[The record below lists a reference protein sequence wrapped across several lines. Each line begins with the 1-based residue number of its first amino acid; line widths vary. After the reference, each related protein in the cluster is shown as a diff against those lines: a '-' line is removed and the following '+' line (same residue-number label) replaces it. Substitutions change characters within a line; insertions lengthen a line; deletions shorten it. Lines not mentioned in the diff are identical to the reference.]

1 MNEAPN
7 LATTINHASSIEA
20 VSAAARSLSGS
31 LEAVTGSVYFS
42 PECHANYVALGFA
55 PSVNRAREVHLPDGP
70 AYFTSRG
77 SALGQVHGNL
87 VAATFGVFNPAAVIP
102 AVAYGWSLT
111 DAPTIAKAR
120 ADGATAQ
127 LVRLLGDTPDGLSE
141 VTAVFRRAVEVLR
154 PEGRA
159 LFAGLVSLPE
169 PSHPVG
175 AMWWLGDCLREFRG
189 DAHTAAWIS
198 AGLDAVEIGLLT
210 ELWWGLP
217 LHTYVRTR
225 AWSVD
230 DVAAA
235 KDRLYARGL
244 LEGEGFSD
252 AGRVL
257 RSEIE
262 ANTDRQMI
270 PALRAIDND
279 LAATVGTLSQWSKTV
294 RAGHGYLAAGPM
306 DLASRT

>member
-1 MNEAPN
+1 
-7 LATTINHASSIEA
+7 
-20 VSAAARSLSGS
+20 
-31 LEAVTGSVYFS
+31 
-42 PECHANYVALGFA
+42 VALGFA
-55 PSVNRAREVHLPDGP
+55 PSVNKAGEVQLPDGP

-77 SALGQVHGNL
+77 SALGQVHGNV
-87 VAATFGVFNPAAVIP
+87 VASTFGVFNPEAVIP
-102 AVAYGWSLT
+102 SVAYGWSLT
-111 DAPTIAKAR
+111 DATTIAKAR
-120 ADGATAQ
+120 ADGAIAQ
-127 LVRLLGDTPDGLSE
+127 LVRLLGEAPEGLSQ
-141 VTAVFRRAVEVLR
+141 VTAVFRRAVETLR

-159 LFAGLVSLPE
+159 LFAGLRSLPE
-169 PSHPVG
+169 PAEPVG
-175 AMWWLGDCLREFRG
+175 LMWWLGDCLREFRG

-235 KDRLYARGL
+235 KDRLYTRGL

-252 AGRVL
+252 AGRAL
-257 RSEIE
+257 RSDIE

-270 PALRAIDND
+270 PALQAIGDD
-279 LAATVGTLSQWSKTV
+279 LAATVSTLTDWSKIV

-306 DLASRT
+306 DLASRS

>member
-7 LATTINHASSIEA
+7 HPRITHGSPIEV

-31 LEAVTGSVYFS
+31 LEAVTGSVYFA

-55 PSVNRAREVHLPDGP
+55 PSATKAGEVQLPDGP

-77 SALGQVHGNL
+77 SAMGQVHGNV
-87 VAATFGVFNPAAVIP
+87 VASTFGVFNPAAVIP

-111 DAPTIAKAR
+111 GAPTIAKAR

-127 LVRLLGDTPDGLSE
+127 LVRLLGEAPDGLSE
-141 VTAVFRRAVEVLR
+141 VTEVFRRAVEVLR

-159 LFAGLVSLPE
+159 LFAGLRMLPE
-169 PSHPVG
+169 PTEPVG

-225 AWSVD
+225 AWSSD

-235 KDRLYARGL
+235 KDRLYTRGL

-252 AGRVL
+252 AGRAL

-262 ANTDRQMI
+262 ANTDRQMV
-270 PALRAIDND
+270 PALQAIGND
-279 LAATVGTLSQWSKTV
+279 LSSTVATLSTWSKTV

-306 DLASRT
+306 DLASRA

>member
-1 MNEAPN
+1 MNEAPDSP
-7 LATTINHASSIEA
+7 AINHASSIE
-20 VSAAARSLSGS
+20 VVSSAARLLSGS
-31 LEAVTGSVYFS
+31 LEAVAGSVYFA

-55 PSVNRAREVHLPDGP
+55 PSVNKAGEVQLPDGP

-77 SALGQVHGNL
+77 SALGQVNGNV

-111 DAPTIAKAR
+111 DAATIAKAR
-120 ADGATAQ
+120 ADGAAAQ
-127 LVRLLGDTPDGLSE
+127 LVRLLGVAPDGIGE
-141 VTAVFRRAVEVLR
+141 VTAILRRAVDALR

-159 LFAGLVSLPE
+159 LFAGLRMLPE
-169 PSHPVG
+169 PTEPVG

-225 AWSVD
+225 AWSAD
-230 DVAAA
+230 DVSAA
-235 KDRLYARGL
+235 KDRLHRRGL

-252 AGRVL
+252 AGRTL
-257 RSEIE
+257 RSNIE
-262 ANTDRQMI
+262 AATDRQMI
-270 PALRAIDND
+270 PALQAIGVD
-279 LAATVGTLSQWSKTV
+279 LGRIVSTLTTWSKTV

-306 DLASRT
+306 DLAGRS

>member
-7 LATTINHASSIEA
+7 LSSVTHSSSIEA
-20 VSAAARSLSGS
+20 VSTAARSLSGS
-31 LEAVTGSVYFS
+31 LEAVTGSVYFA
-42 PECHANYVALGFA
+42 PECHANYAALGFA
-55 PSVNRAREVHLPDGP
+55 QSVNTAGEVQLPDGP

-77 SALGQVHGNL
+77 SALGQVHGNV
-87 VAATFGVFNPAAVIP
+87 VAATFGVFNPAAVVLG
-102 AVAYGWSLT
+102 VAYGWSLT
-111 DAPTIAKAR
+111 DAATIAKAR
-120 ADGATAQ
+120 ADGAIAQ
-127 LVRLLGDTPDGLSE
+127 LVRLLGQSPDGLGE
-141 VTAVFRRAVEVLR
+141 VTTVLRRAVDALR

-159 LFAGLVSLPE
+159 LFAGLRSLPE
-169 PSHPVG
+169 PAEPVG
-175 AMWWLGDCLREFRG
+175 KMWWLGDCLREFRG

-244 LEGEGFSD
+244 LEGEGFSE

-257 RSEIE
+257 RSDIE

-270 PALRAIDND
+270 PALQAIGTNLTTAVAT
-279 LAATVGTLSQWSKTV
+279 LAGWSKIV

-306 DLASRT
+306 DLANR

>member
-1 MNEAPN
+1 MNDASKPS
-7 LATTINHASSIEA
+7 TISQSSSIEA

-31 LEAVTGSVYFS
+31 LEAVTGSVYFA
-42 PECHANYVALGFA
+42 PECHANYAALGFA
-55 PSVNRAREVHLPDGP
+55 PSITKAGEVQLPDGP

-77 SALGQVHGNL
+77 SAMGQVHGN
-87 VAATFGVFNPAAVIP
+87 VIASTFGVFNPAAVIP
-102 AVAYGWSLT
+102 AVAFGWSLT
-111 DAPTIAKAR
+111 DAATIAKAR
-120 ADGATAQ
+120 ADGAIAQ
-127 LVRLLGDTPDGLSE
+127 LVRLLGESPDGLNE

-169 PSHPVG
+169 PTEPVG
-175 AMWWLGDCLREFRG
+175 KMWWLGDCLREFRG

-225 AWSVD
+225 AWTPE

-235 KDRLYARGL
+235 KERLYMRGL

-252 AGRVL
+252 AGRAL
-257 RSEIE
+257 RGDIE

-270 PALRAIDND
+270 PALQAIGDD
-279 LAATVGTLSQWSKTV
+279 LASSVATLSTWSKTV

-306 DLASRT
+306 DLASRK

>member
-1 MNEAPN
+1 MNESHNPA
-7 LATTINHASSIEA
+7 LINHASSIESI
-20 VSAAARSLSGS
+20 SAAARSLSGS
-31 LEAVTGSVYFS
+31 LEAVTGSVYFA
-42 PECHANYVALGFA
+42 PECHANYAALGFA
-55 PSVNRAREVHLPDGP
+55 PSVNKAGEVQLPDGP

-77 SALGQVHGNL
+77 SAMGQVHGNV

-111 DAPTIAKAR
+111 DASTIVKAR
-120 ADGATAQ
+120 ADGAIAQ
-127 LVRLLGDTPDGLSE
+127 LVRLLGESPEGLE
-141 VTAVFRRAVEVLR
+141 DVTAVFRRAVAALR

-169 PSHPVG
+169 PYEPVG
-175 AMWWLGDCLREFRG
+175 KMWRLGDCLREFRG

-217 LHTYVRTR
+217 LHTYVHTR
-225 AWSVD
+225 AWTPD

-252 AGRVL
+252 AGRTL
-257 RSEIE
+257 RAEIE
-262 ANTDRQMI
+262 ANTDRQMV
-270 PALRAIDND
+270 PALQAIGAD
-279 LAATVGTLSQWSKTV
+279 LPATVATLSAWSKTV

-306 DLASRT
+306 DLASRA

>member
-1 MNEAPN
+1 MTDTPN
-7 LATTINHASSIEA
+7 SSSIDQTSSIEA
-20 VSAAARSLSGS
+20 ISAAARSLSGS

-42 PECHANYVALGFA
+42 PECHANYAALGFA
-55 PSVNRAREVHLPDGP
+55 PSVNKAGEVQLPDGP

-77 SALGQVHGNL
+77 SAMGQVHGNV
-87 VAATFGVFNPAAVIP
+87 VAATFGVFNPVAVIP

-111 DAPTIAKAR
+111 DAVTIAKAR
-120 ADGATAQ
+120 ADGAIAQ
-127 LVRLLGDTPDGLSE
+127 LVRLLGDSPEGLDD
-141 VTAVFRRAVEVLR
+141 VTAVFRRAVAALR

-159 LFAGLVSLPE
+159 LFAGLVSLTE
-169 PSHPVG
+169 PNEPVG
-175 AMWWLGDCLREFRG
+175 KMWWLGDCLREFRG

-225 AWSVD
+225 AWTPD

-235 KDRLYARGL
+235 KARLYARGL

-252 AGRVL
+252 AGRAL
-257 RSEIE
+257 RGEIE
-262 ANTDRQMI
+262 ANTDRQMV
-270 PALRAIDND
+270 PALQAIGTD
-279 LAATVGTLSQWSKTV
+279 LLTTVATLTAWSKTV

-306 DLASRT
+306 DLASRP

>member
-1 MNEAPN
+1 MESADRPIS
-7 LATTINHASSIEA
+7 TVHAMSPDA

-31 LEAVTGSVYFS
+31 LEAVTGSVYFA
-42 PECHANYVALGFA
+42 PECHENYAALGFA
-55 PSVNRAREVHLPDGP
+55 PSATKAGEVQLPDGP

-77 SALGQVHGNL
+77 SALGQVHGRV

-102 AVAYGWSLT
+102 AVDYGWSLT
-111 DAPTIAKAR
+111 DATTIAKAR

-127 LVRLLGDTPDGLSE
+127 LVRLLGDSPDGLSE
-141 VTAVFRRAVEVLR
+141 VTAVFRRAVDVLK

-159 LFAGLVSLPE
+159 LFAGLRSLPE
-169 PSHPVG
+169 PAEPVG
-175 AMWWLGDCLREFRG
+175 LMWWLGDCLREFRG

-198 AGLDAVEIGLLT
+198 AGLDSVEIGLLT

-225 AWSVD
+225 AWTVD
-230 DVAAA
+230 DVAQA

-252 AGRVL
+252 AGRAL
-257 RSEIE
+257 RSTIE
-262 ANTDRQMI
+262 ANTDQQMI
-270 PALRAIDND
+270 PALHAIGDD
-279 LAATVGTLSQWSKTV
+279 LADTVTTLAAWSKTV

-306 DLASRT
+306 DLASR

>member
-1 MNEAPN
+1 MDHT
-7 LATTINHASSIEA
+7 ATPSAISQISSIEA

-31 LEAVTGSVYFS
+31 LEAVTGSVYFA
-42 PECHANYVALGFA
+42 PECHANYAALGFA
-55 PSVNRAREVHLPDGP
+55 PSVNKAGEVQLPDGP

-77 SALGQVHGNL
+77 SAMGQVHGN
-87 VAATFGVFNPAAVIP
+87 VIAATFGVFNPAAVVP

-111 DAPTIAKAR
+111 TAATIAKAR
-120 ADGATAQ
+120 SDGAIAQ
-127 LVRLLGDTPDGLSE
+127 LVRLLGESPSGLSA
-141 VTAVFRRAVEVLR
+141 VTAVFRRAVDTLR

-159 LFAGLVSLPE
+159 LFAGLRALPE
-169 PSHPVG
+169 PAEPVG
-175 AMWWLGDCLREFRG
+175 KMWWLGDCLREFRG

-198 AGLDAVEIGLLT
+198 AGLDAAEIGLLT

-225 AWSVD
+225 AWTPE

-252 AGRVL
+252 AGRAL
-257 RSEIE
+257 RGDIE

-270 PALRAIDND
+270 PALQAIADD
-279 LAATVGTLSQWSKTV
+279 LDQTVATLTGWSKTV

-306 DLASRT
+306 DLASRS